1 MIEIYIH
8 AHIEGIKTT
17 MERLTDGKKKRGAIY
32 RLIDEYSMFYHRF
45 ILPNRKYTAGMWQQL
60 AANQSYKI
68 WAGYAFE
75 SLCHKHIDTI
85 KKALGISMVYTEI
98 SSLFFQGTTEKEGFQ
113 VDLIIDRKDDS
124 INLCEIKFHNA
135 PFSIDKKYYQELLKK
150 REQFIA
156 YVGTMKQVFLT
167 FITNHTLVNNTYA
180 SEIVDARL
188 QLEDLLV

>member
-1 MIEIYIH
+1 
-8 AHIEGIKTT
+8 
-17 MERLTDGKKKRGAIY
+17 
-32 RLIDEYSMFYHRF
+32 
-45 ILPNRKYTAGMWQQL
+45 
-60 AANQSYKI
+60 
-68 WAGYAFE
+68 
-75 SLCHKHIDTI
+75 
-85 KKALGISMVYTEI
+85 MVYTEI

-113 VDLIIDRKDDS
+113 VDLIINRKDDS
-124 INLCEIKFHNA
+124 INLCEIKFHIA